1 MFGVNLGRG
10 ALGPWTR
17 RLVTLAV
24 LLAVISPAFRS
35 RDSYPLSTYPVYA
48 TARARTGVLH
58 TAVGVLEGGGRDRLS
73 LAVIADT
80 DDPLIAEDRVA
91 DAVRDGRADVLC
103 DTIAGRARQAA
114 AEGRLPQHVAIEVVS
129 EELDFVL
136 TTAEKAPP
144 LSRTVHARCEQP
156 T

>member
-1 MFGVNLGRG
+1 MTV
-10 ALGPWTR
+10 
-17 RLVTLAV
+17 AV
-24 LLAVISPAFRS
+24 LAAVISPAFRT

-48 TARARTGVLH
+48 TARARTGILH
-58 TAVGVLEGGGRDRLS
+58 TAVGVDDEGDWHRLS

-91 DAVRDGRADVLC
+91 DAVRDGRADALC
-103 DTIAGRARQAA
+103 ETIAVRAKKGA
-114 AEGRLPQHVAIEVVS
+114 AENSGAQRVAIEVVS

-136 TTAEKAPP
+136 TAAGNAPP
-144 LSRTVHARCEQP
+144 VSRTVHARCELP